1 MLRRSGPDVKPVG
14 GGEQDDGGTVALG
27 CPHTACNCFSRN
39 RACPSGGA
47 GPRILISAFPFLS
60 AERGVAPAVFPATAA
75 AAGSAFAAIA
85 QFVAGAAARPAAF
98 CFHPHAVWR
107 VADVLVPAAAEVF
120 AALCPAVNTTFP
132 AVAGIFGLAWGSPYL
147 EEKGA

>member
-1 MLRRSGPDVKPVG
+1 MV
-14 GGEQDDGGTVALG
+14 
-27 CPHTACNCFSRN
+27 
-39 RACPSGGA
+39 
-47 GPRILISAFPFLS
+47 
-60 AERGVAPAVFPATAA
+60 PADFPATAA

-85 QFVAGAAARPAAF
+85 PSAAGAAARPAGF

-147 EEKGA
+147 EEKGARDEESR